1 MPCTYRYTLILSPTQ
16 PNPIKYEVILMSF
29 AQLKKKS
36 RNNLEFLQ
44 KELEKTVSGKQV
56 DERFWKPEVDA
67 SGNGYAVIR
76 FLPAPDGETVPWAKV
91 YSHAFQGPG
100 GWYIENSLTT
110 VNEKDPVGEVNR
122 QHWNAGTEEG
132 KEVARRQKRK
142 LSYYSNILVVKD
154 PKHPDNEGKV
164 FLYKYGK
171 KIHDKILAAM
181 QPEFQDETP
190 VNVFD
195 LWEGANFK
203 LKIKKVAGFWNYD
216 SSEFDSVSALSSDD
230 TELEATWKKE
240 HSLEAFTS
248 KDQFKSYDELEKRLN
263 LVLGLAK
270 RPVAVPTVDSEEF
283 EPVAAPEPS
292 SFRAKV
298 SANIPVKEET
308 IVEDDDAL
316 SYFRQLAEE

>member
-1 MPCTYRYTLILSPTQ
+1 
-16 PNPIKYEVILMSF
+16 MSF

-110 VNEKDPVGEVNR
+110 VGEKDPVGEVNR

-154 PKHPDNEGKV
+154 PKNPENEGKT

-181 QPEFQDETP
+181 QPEFQDEEP
-190 VNVFD
+190 INVFD
-195 LWEGANFK
+195 FWEGANFK
-203 LKIKKVAGFWNYD
+203 LKIKTVAGFWNYD
-216 SSEFDSVSALSSDD
+216 SSEFTAPAALSSDD
-230 TELEATWKKE
+230 EEMETIWKKAY
-240 HSLEAFTS
+240 SLEAFTAP
-248 KDQFKSYDELEKRLN
+248 DQFKTYDQLQQRLN
-263 LVLGLAK
+263 AVLNTAPAV
-270 RPVAVPTVDSEEF
+270 RQAQAEEEYEPTPVVERVDRVPSTPTSTPEE
-283 EPVAAPEPS
+283 E
-292 SFRAKV
+292 
-298 SANIPVKEET
+298 
-308 IVEDDDAL
+308 DAL
-316 SYFRQLAEE
+316 SYFQKLAEE

>member
-1 MPCTYRYTLILSPTQ
+1 
-16 PNPIKYEVILMSF
+16 MSF
-29 AQLKKKS
+29 ADLKKKS
-36 RNNLEFLQ
+36 SNNLQFLQ
-44 KELEKTVSGKQV
+44 KELEKTVSGRQV

-76 FLPAPDGETVPWAKV
+76 FLPAPEGETVPWAKV

-110 VNEKDPVGEVNR
+110 LGDKDPVGEVNR
-122 QHWNAGTEEG
+122 RLWNDGTEEG
-132 KEVARRQKRK
+132 KDVARRQKRK
-142 LSYYSNILVVKD
+142 LSYYSNIQVIKD
-154 PKHPDNEGKV
+154 PKHPENEGKV

-216 SSEFDSVSALSSDD
+216 SSEFDSVSALDSDD
-230 TELEATWKKE
+230 SELEATWKQE
-240 HSLEAFTS
+240 HSLEAFVAR
-248 KDQFKSYDELEKRLN
+248 DQFKSYEDLEKRLQ
-263 LVLGLAK
+263 LVLGSAP
-270 RPVAVPTVDSEEF
+270 RATVPTVGDELEDESEGRG
-283 EPVAAPEPS
+283 PAPTQS
-292 SFRAKV
+292 SFRQQM
-298 SANIPVKEET
+298 SAPVKKEAV
-308 IVEDDDAL
+308 VEDDDAL
-316 SYFRQLAEE
+316 SYFASLASDD

>member
-1 MPCTYRYTLILSPTQ
+1 
-16 PNPIKYEVILMSF
+16 MSF
-29 AQLKKKS
+29 ADLKKKS
-36 RNNLEFLQ
+36 SNNLQFLQ
-44 KELEKTVSGKQV
+44 KELEKTVSSKNV

-100 GWYIENSLTT
+100 GWYIENSRTT
-110 VNEKDPVGEVNR
+110 LGEKDPVGEINR
-122 QHWNAGTEEG
+122 QHWNDGTEEG
-132 KEVARRQKRK
+132 KDIARKQKRK
-142 LSYYSNILVVKD
+142 LSYYSNIQVVKD
-154 PKHPDNEGKV
+154 PKHPENEGKV

-230 TELEATWKKE
+230 TELEATWKSE
-240 HSLEAFTS
+240 HSLEAFTAA
-248 KDQFKSYDELEKRLN
+248 DQYKSYEDLEKRLQ
-263 LVLGLAK
+263 LVLGSAP
-270 RPVAVPTVDSEEF
+270 RATVPSVDSEEY
-283 EPVAAPEPS
+283 EPVAAAPQS
-292 SFRAKV
+292 SFRQQM
-298 SANIPVKEET
+298 SAPVKKEAV
-308 IVEDDDAL
+308 VEDDDAL
-316 SYFRQLAEE
+316 SYFASLASDD

>member
-1 MPCTYRYTLILSPTQ
+1 
-16 PNPIKYEVILMSF
+16 MSF
-29 AQLKKKS
+29 ADLKKKS
-36 RNNLEFLQ
+36 SNNLQFLQ
-44 KELEKTVSGKQV
+44 KELEKTVSTRQV
-56 DERFWKPEVDA
+56 DDRFWKPEVDA

-100 GWYIENSLTT
+100 GWYIENSRTT
-110 VNEKDPVGEVNR
+110 LGEKDPVGEVNR
-122 QHWNAGTEEG
+122 QHWNNGTEEG
-132 KEVARRQKRK
+132 KDIARRQKRK
-142 LSYYSNILVVKD
+142 LSYYSNIQVIKD
-154 PKHPDNEGKV
+154 PKHPENEGKV

-230 TELEATWKKE
+230 TELEAIWKKE
-240 HSLEAFTS
+240 HSLEAFVA
-248 KDQFKSYDELEKRLN
+248 KDQFKSYEELEKRLN

-270 RPVAVPTVDSEEF
+270 RPAPVPTVDSEEY

-298 SANIPVKEET
+298 STNIPVKEET

>member
-1 MPCTYRYTLILSPTQ
+1 
-16 PNPIKYEVILMSF
+16 MSF
-29 AQLKKKS
+29 ADLKRKS
-36 RNNLEFLQ
+36 QNNFSYLQ
-44 KELEKTVSGKQV
+44 KELEKSSSGKNV

-67 SGNGYAVIR
+67 AGNGYAVIR
-76 FLPAPDGETVPWAKV
+76 FLPATEGESIPWAKV

-110 VNEKDPVGEVNR
+110 IGEKDPVGEVNR

-154 PKHPDNEGKV
+154 PKNPENEGKT

-230 TELEATWKKE
+230 TELEAIWKKE
-240 HSLEAFTS
+240 HSLEAFVA
-248 KDQFKSYDELEKRLN
+248 KDQFKSYEELEKRLN

-270 RPVAVPTVDSEEF
+270 RPAPVPTVDSEEY

-298 SANIPVKEET
+298 SANTPVKQEA
-308 IVEDDDAL
+308 VVDDDDAL
-316 SYFRQLAEE
+316 SYFAKLAEED

>member
-1 MPCTYRYTLILSPTQ
+1 
-16 PNPIKYEVILMSF
+16 MSF
-29 AQLKKKS
+29 STLKKRS
-36 RNNLEFLQ
+36 GSSLENLV
-44 KELEKTVSGKQV
+44 KEAEKLNKQGPGA
-56 DERFWKPEVDA
+56 DERFWKPELDK

-76 FLPAPDGETVPWAKV
+76 FLPAPDGEDLPWAKV

-110 VNEKDPVGEVNR
+110 VNKKDPVGEVNR
-122 QHWNAGTEEG
+122 QHWNNGTEEG
-132 KEVARRQKRK
+132 KDIARRQKRK
-142 LSYYSNILVVKD
+142 LSYYSNIQVVKD
-154 PKHPDNEGKV
+154 PKHPENEGKV

-230 TELEATWKKE
+230 TELEATWKSE
-240 HSLEAFTS
+240 HSLEAFVAA
-248 KDQFKSYDELEKRLN
+248 DQFKSYEDLEKRLQ
-263 LVLGLAK
+263 LVLGSSPRAT
-270 RPVAVPTVDSEEF
+270 VPSVDSEEY
-283 EPVAAPEPS
+283 EPVAAATQS
-292 SFRAKV
+292 SFREKM
-298 SANIPVKEET
+298 SAPVKKEAV
-308 IVEDDDAL
+308 VEDDDAL
-316 SYFRQLAEE
+316 SYFASLASDD

>member
-1 MPCTYRYTLILSPTQ
+1 
-16 PNPIKYEVILMSF
+16 MSF
-29 AQLKKKS
+29 ADLKKKS
-36 RNNLEFLQ
+36 NLSFLQ
-44 KELEKTVSGKQV
+44 KELEKTVSGRQV

-76 FLPAPDGETVPWAKV
+76 FLPAPEGETVPWAKV

-110 VNEKDPVGEVNR
+110 LGDKDPVGEVNR
-122 QHWNAGTEEG
+122 RLWNDGTEEG
-132 KEVARRQKRK
+132 KDVARRQKRK
-142 LSYYSNILVVKD
+142 LSYYSNIQVIKD
-154 PKHPDNEGKV
+154 PKHPETEGKV

-190 VNVFD
+190 INVFD

-230 TELEATWKKE
+230 TELEATWKQE
-240 HSLEAFTS
+240 HSLEAFTAR
-248 KDQFKSYDELEKRLN
+248 DQFKSYEDLEKRLN
-263 LVLGLAK
+263 LVLGSAP
-270 RPVAVPTVDSEEF
+270 RATVPTVGDELEDESEGRG
-283 EPVAAPEPS
+283 PAPS
-292 SFRAKV
+292 SFRQQM
-298 SANIPVKEET
+298 SAPPVKKEAV
-308 IVEDDDAL
+308 VEDDDAL
-316 SYFRQLAEE
+316 SYFASLASDD

>member
-1 MPCTYRYTLILSPTQ
+1 
-16 PNPIKYEVILMSF
+16 MSF
-29 AQLKKKS
+29 ADLKKKS
-36 RNNLEFLQ
+36 SNNLQFLQ
-44 KELEKTVSGKQV
+44 KELEKTVSTRQV

-100 GWYIENSLTT
+100 GWYIENSRTT
-110 VNEKDPVGEVNR
+110 LGEKDPVGEVNR

-132 KEVARRQKRK
+132 KDIARRQKRK
-142 LSYYSNILVVKD
+142 LSYYSNIQVIKD
-154 PKHPDNEGKV
+154 PKHPENEGKV

-203 LKIKKVAGFWNYD
+203 LKIKKVAGYWNYD
-216 SSEFDSVSALSSDD
+216 SSEFDSVSALSADD
-230 TELEATWKKE
+230 SELEATWKLE
-240 HSLEAFTS
+240 HSLEAFTA
-248 KDQFKSYDELEKRLN
+248 KDNFKSYDDLEARLN
-263 LVLGLAK
+263 LVLGTGQRRQAA
-270 RPVAVPTVDSEEF
+270 PVAEELEVPIT
-283 EPVAAPEPS
+283 APPTASVTPS
-292 SFRAKV
+292 SFREKV
-298 SANIPVKEET
+298 GAAASPVKKEA
-308 IVEDDDAL
+308 VVDDDDAL
-316 SYFRQLAEE
+316 SYFASLASDD

>member
-1 MPCTYRYTLILSPTQ
+1 
-16 PNPIKYEVILMSF
+16 MSF
-29 AQLKKKS
+29 AELKKKS
-36 RNNLEFLQ
+36 SSNFQFLQ
-44 KELEKTVSGKQV
+44 KELEKSSSNSNA
-56 DERFWKPEVDA
+56 DDRFWKPEVDA

-76 FLPAPDGETVPWAKV
+76 FLPAPDGETVPWAKL

-110 VNEKDPVGEVNR
+110 LGEKDPVGEVNR
-122 QHWNAGTEEG
+122 RLWNSGEDADKDT
-132 KEVARRQKRK
+132 ARKQKRK
-142 LSYYSNILVVKD
+142 LSYYSNIYVVKD
-154 PKHPDNEGKV
+154 PKNPENEGKV

-230 TELEATWKKE
+230 TELEATWKSE
-240 HSLEAFTS
+240 HSLEAFTAA
-248 KDQFKSYDELEKRLN
+248 DQYKSYEDLEKRLQ
-263 LVLGLAK
+263 LVLGSAP
-270 RPVAVPTVDSEEF
+270 RATVPSVDSEEY
-283 EPVAAPEPS
+283 EPVAAAPQS
-292 SFRAKV
+292 SFRQQM
-298 SANIPVKEET
+298 SAPVKKEAV
-308 IVEDDDAL
+308 VEDDDAL
-316 SYFRQLAEE
+316 SYFASLASDD

>member
-1 MPCTYRYTLILSPTQ
+1 MCIRDR
-16 PNPIKYEVILMSF
+16 SF
-29 AQLKKKS
+29 AELKKKS
-36 RNNLEFLQ
+36 QSNLSFLQ
-44 KELEKTVSGKQV
+44 KELEKTVSNKQV

-110 VNEKDPVGEVNR
+110 IGDKDPVGEVNR
-122 QHWNAGTEEG
+122 RLWNSGEDADKDT
-132 KEVARRQKRK
+132 ARKQKRK
-142 LSYYSNILVVKD
+142 LSYYSNIYVVKD
-154 PKHPDNEGKV
+154 PKHPENEGKV

-216 SSEFDSVSALSSDD
+216 SSEFDSISALSADD
-230 TELEATWKKE
+230 TELEATWKSE
-240 HSLEAFTS
+240 HSLEAFTAA
-248 KDQFKSYDELEKRLN
+248 DQFKSYEDLELSL
-263 LVLGLAK
+263 
-270 RPVAVPTVDSEEF
+270 
-283 EPVAAPEPS
+283 
-292 SFRAKV
+292 
-298 SANIPVKEET
+298 IH
-308 IVEDDDAL
+308 I
-316 SYFRQLAEE
+316 

>member
-1 MPCTYRYTLILSPTQ
+1 
-16 PNPIKYEVILMSF
+16 MSF

-36 RNNLEFLQ
+36 NLEFLQ
-44 KELEKTVSGKQV
+44 KELEKSVSGGKQV

-110 VNEKDPVGEVNR
+110 LGESDPVGEINR
-122 QHWNAGTEEG
+122 KLWNDGTEEG
-132 KEVARRQKRK
+132 KEIARRQKRR

-154 PKHPDNEGKV
+154 PKNPSNEGKV

-181 QPEFQDETP
+181 KPEFQDETP

-216 SSEFDSVSALSSDD
+216 SSEFDSVAAISSDD
-230 TELEATWKKE
+230 NELEALYNKE
-240 HSLEAFTS
+240 HSLESFTS
-248 KDQFKSYDELEKRLN
+248 KSEFKSYDDLQRRLN
-263 LVLGLAK
+263 LVLGTPAP
-270 RPVAVPTVDSEEF
+270 RVTTVDDEEY
-283 EPVAAPEPS
+283 EPVAAPTS
-292 SFRAKV
+292 SFREKVAAKP
-298 SANIPVKEET
+298 SPVKEES

>member
-1 MPCTYRYTLILSPTQ
+1 
-16 PNPIKYEVILMSF
+16 MSF
-29 AQLKKKS
+29 ATLKKKS
-36 RNNLEFLQ
+36 GNNLEFLQ
-44 KELEKTVSGKQV
+44 KELEKSASGRQV

-76 FLPAPDGETVPWAKV
+76 FLPAPEGQTVPWAKV

-110 VNEKDPVGEVNR
+110 INEKDPVGEVNR
-122 QHWNAGTEEG
+122 GLWNTGDDADKDT
-132 KEVARRQKRK
+132 ARRQKRK

-154 PKHPDNEGKV
+154 PKHPENEGKT

-195 LWEGANFK
+195 FWEGANFK

-216 SSEFDSVSALSSDD
+216 SSEFDSISALSSDD
-230 TELEATWKKE
+230 TELEAIWNKE

-248 KDQFKSYDELEKRLN
+248 KDQFKTYEELQNRLN
-263 LVLGLAK
+263 LVLGLGK
-270 RPVAVPTVDSEEF
+270 RPAPVPSVDSEEF
-283 EPVAAPEPS
+283 EPVKAPEPS

-298 SANIPVKEET
+298 AANSPQVKEES